1 MTYSLQGAAP
11 SYLYNFDIPF
21 HCSAPPRIHLF
32 ALKGTSRVEGYSL
45 FACSIDG
52 NLALWQSLSYH
63 QGESVQQQVPLKL
76 GETITAVGDFYDG
89 RFVVGTSTG
98 EIYIIDIQYDGSMSV
113 ASLRKRNSML
123 QRVGS
128 WLTGSSS
135 LPLRGILGVNNAP
148 LIRGK
153 HEEILKIHMDPRPNR
168 LHQR

>member
-1 MTYSLQGAAP
+1 MW
-11 SYLYNFDIPF
+11 
-21 HCSAPPRIHLF
+21 H
-32 ALKGTSRVEGYSL
+32 
-45 FACSIDG
+45 
-52 NLALWQSLSYH
+52 SLSYH
-63 QGESVQQQVPLKL
+63 QGDSVQQQVPLKL

-89 RFVVGTSTG
+89 RFVLGTSTG

-128 WLTGSSS
+128 WLTGGNP
-135 LPLRGILGVNNAP
+135 LPLRVMLGANNAP

-153 HEEILKIHMDPRPNR
+153 NEEILKIYMDPRPNR